1 MNNINRAV
9 VKQQARNIIKG
20 KFFYLFL
27 VTLIVSV
34 LTGLTYSFDFDV
46 KNNDFELFRD
56 NRGNHSY
63 ENDSD
68 YFNDFDY
75 DNPIEN
81 FEFNSFRSDKE
92 ITKLSAFDYLDDIDT
107 GFKLNQLSVV
117 KGIIFAPLLITMAG
131 MYLALVRRNQNEEFN
146 LGTELGGIFKN
157 SFNNTYLKKLATVL
171 LRNVIMS
178 ALTLLFF
185 VPGIIFAYSSYFTN
199 EIMSDNPNLKP
210 MEAIKLSKKIVKG
223 NRTELFVLDLSFIA
237 WYLLCVVTVGLGC
250 IYVLPYVYTT
260 KALYYENF
268 RMRALQE
275 GRITADDFLSFDER
289 FSKYNPNGGY
299 NTNSANYSANGY
311 SYTNPDANVNAA
323 NDTGYYYTQTNAY
336 NQSQTENNTHQT
348 DNYEVSSEHNS
359 QNDEAAQYGQDDNIS
374 PEEN

>member
-275 GRITADDFLSFDER
+275 GRITTDDFLSFDER
-289 FSKYNPNGGY
+289 FSGYNANGGY
-299 NTNSANYSANGY
+299 SAGNTNYSANGY
-311 SYTNPDANVNAA
+311 SYTNPNTNVNAKDA
-323 NDTGYYYTQTNAY
+323 GYYY
-336 NQSQTENNTHQT
+336 SQQNVNTPPHTENNIQQS
-348 DNYEVSSEHNS
+348 DNTTPENNNQSSEINQTEQS
-359 QNDEAAQYGQDDNIS
+359 DYNT
-374 PEEN
+374 PTEEN

>member
-9 VKQQARNIIKG
+9 VKQQAKDIIKG

-27 VTLIVSV
+27 ITLIVSF
-34 LTGLTYSFDFDV
+34 LTGVTYSVDWNVTNKDFG
-46 KNNDFELFRD
+46 LFGD
-56 NRGNHSY
+56 NGSHSY

-81 FEFNSFRSDKE
+81 FEFNSFHSENK
-92 ITKLSAFDYLDDIDT
+92 ITKLSVFDYLDDINM

-131 MYLALVRRNQNEEFN
+131 MYLALVRRNPNEQFN
-146 LGTELGGIFKN
+146 LGSELGGIFKN
-157 SFNNTYLKKLATVL
+157 SFNNTYLKKLAAIL
-171 LRNVIMS
+171 LRNVIMF

-185 VPGIIFAYSSYFTN
+185 VPGIIFYYSSYFTS

-210 MEAIKLSKKIVKG
+210 MDAIKLSKKMIKG
-223 NRTELFVLDLSFIA
+223 NRTELFTLSLSFIP
-237 WYLLCVVTVGLGC
+237 WYLLCFVTIGLGC

-260 KALYYENF
+260 RALYYENF

-275 GRITADDFLSFDER
+275 GRITADDFLSFEER
-289 FSKYNPNGGY
+289 YSQYNVNNGY
-299 NTNSANYSANGY
+299 NTGNANYTANEY
-311 SYTNPDANVNAA
+311 SYTNPNADVNSANN
-323 NDTGYYYTQTNAY
+323 TGYYYSQQNANAQTQA
-336 NQSQTENNTHQT
+336 ENNAQQSYYNTT
-348 DNYEVSSEHNS
+348 PESNNRNTEVNPSQQDYYNS
-359 QNDEAAQYGQDDNIS
+359 P